1 MQGLFVRLMLLLQR
15 LPTGAGGWSWGRSG
29 SWRGSESLR
38 SRDAT
43 RLSKTATSSARG
55 RAAGPEGGERQDRR
69 WDYSREEGFS
79 TAELLG
85 NAALG
90 IIALVAIW
98 GLLKVLGQDVVEFI
112 KDQIFSG
119 N

>member
-1 MQGLFVRLMLLLQR
+1 MQELIVRLMLGLQ
-15 LPTGAGGWSWGRSG
+15 
-29 SWRGSESLR
+29 EY
-38 SRDAT
+38 
-43 RLSKTATSSARG
+43 
-55 RAAGPEGGERQDRR
+55 RA
-69 WDYSREEGFS
+69 REEGFS

-112 KDQIFSG
+112 KSQIFSS